1 MELHRKMSFLCNRE
15 HSLKV
20 TPPHPHPRRL
30 QFVKLQALVE
40 PRIENLQIA
49 VIIIK
54 ASSQPK
60 ELMRT
65 PSRNT
70 LHLPRLT
77 QNISKRNASHLCA
90 CR

>member
-1 MELHRKMSFLCNRE
+1 MVVRHISAAQVPKQSDYLSCRPFGLNGQAGPV
-15 HSLKV
+15 L
-20 TPPHPHPRRL
+20 
-30 QFVKLQALVE
+30 FVIE
-40 PRIENLQIA
+40 PSR
-49 VIIIK
+49 
-54 ASSQPK
+54 QPE

-77 QNISKRNASHLCA
+77 QNISKRNARHLRA